1 MPLPTR
7 SSITRIAMGRQK
19 RPHFLS
25 EGTEVWHLRC
35 LLHAMPQ
42 QMNYLIDEVI
52 ATSKGSDA
60 VISYRH
66 PDYKCRQN
74 MQNKLDS
81 VENETRQLKC
91 ELLENEKL
99 LIEAYRENGLLER
112 ELQSRRRNEESFEQR
127 EKKIQENLTSLEHFR
142 QYNVNRR
149 KKSRDDRIARLSEE
163 N

>member
-1 MPLPTR
+1 
-7 SSITRIAMGRQK
+7 
-19 RPHFLS
+19 
-25 EGTEVWHLRC
+25 
-35 LLHAMPQ
+35 MPQ
-42 QMNYLIDEVI
+42 QINYLIDEVI

-66 PDYKCRQN
+66 PDYKCMQN

-112 ELQSRRRNEESFEQR
+112 ELQSSRRNEESFEQR

-149 KKSRDDRIARLSEE
+149 KESRDDRIASLSEE
-163 N
+163 NEILSADV